1 MARKKKDTQ
10 QPNVAALTRELDII
24 NAQLKDA
31 YDRFNYTC
39 ESELVEACIYEIA
52 ALRAR
57 YTYVLRCIKELS
69 GGPKRPVPQAV
80 PVVKPA
86 PPAAPAE
93 VEAAA
98 AAVMKGGP
106 LCPL

>member
-10 QPNVAALTRELDII
+10 QPNVASLTRELDTI
-24 NAQLKDA
+24 NAQLKEA

-39 ESELVEACIYEIA
+39 ESELIDACIYEIA

-69 GGPKRPVPQAV
+69 GGPKRPVPQAI
-80 PVVKPA
+80 PVVKPV
-86 PPAAPAE
+86 PPAVPAE
-93 VEAAA
+93 DEAAA

-106 LCPL
+106 VCPL